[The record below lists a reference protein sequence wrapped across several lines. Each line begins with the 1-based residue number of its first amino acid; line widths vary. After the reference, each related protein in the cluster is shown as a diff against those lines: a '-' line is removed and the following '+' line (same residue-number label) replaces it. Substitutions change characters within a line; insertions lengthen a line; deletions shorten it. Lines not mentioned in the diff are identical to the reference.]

1 MGHRGRESAKQ
12 QSGAPG
18 AVQHSAV
25 GPARLAQGPCS
36 TEAVQVLESQTP
48 GSRSRMCDAP
58 RAAPAPPP
66 TPVGPEPGTASHGHR
81 LGSQQGLLND

>member
-1 MGHRGRESAKQ
+1 MDHPPTPGGSEGAGAVGMGHRGRESAKQ

-25 GPARLAQGPCS
+25 GPARLAQGLRS

-58 RAAPAPPP
+58 ICHE
-66 TPVGPEPGTASHGHR
+66 VM
-81 LGSQQGLLND
+81 GLDAIILVF